1 MIKKMKITTKFKI
14 GDEPFILY
22 NDRVHKVLV
31 TAINV
36 FTEDGSNIAVDYR
49 IRFAAGGEHRCSE
62 SRLFETKLS
71 LLNSL

>member
-1 MIKKMKITTKFKI
+1 MKITTKFEI

-31 TAINV
+31 TAIDI
-36 FTEDGSNIAVDYR
+36 FTEDGRNIAVNYR
-49 IRFAAGGEHRCSE
+49 IRFAAGGEYTCSE
-62 SRLFETKLS
+62 TRLFETKLS